1 MAQARLGFTQPP
13 SSSVLK
19 VLPLSATAQTYK
31 RGCVRGNRAPAA
43 ALSNVVARCGWSP
56 TQPRSGDGSW
66 RISPISRLRIAAMN
80 PCGTARPHVS
90 RRQAVPLK
98 PNTTTGQPVERRAEL
113 MQSFSLIRKSARIC
127 VICGYST
134 VGRPAAASLCL
145 DITFRGGNSTN
156 RDSSQILDIAFH
168 PVSCLWVDIIRI
180 S

>member
-1 MAQARLGFTQPP
+1 MHWDHEPMESLVAANHRRMIPPLLGERAGVRE
-13 SSSVLK
+13 SLWVWNI
-19 VLPLSATAQTYK
+19 LPEMHKCLEIND
-31 RGCVRGNRAPAA
+31 RIF
-43 ALSNVVARCGWSP
+43 
-56 TQPRSGDGSW
+56 GSW

-134 VGRPAAASLCL
+134 FGRPAAASLCL

-156 RDSSQILDIAFH
+156 RDSSQILDIAFDG
-168 PVSCLWVDIIRI
+168 VGLLGVDFIRM